1 MARHFDE
8 MLNMWGNL
16 NTFIHGQSAERQPVC
31 NSVKSLHAGEMRCKT
46 LNVALVE
53 ELAGLDEVCIT
64 LFEFALLDNRLLLVS
79 LSVFGQELLE
89 PGIDLRVRIPEMLSY
104 SLTGGI
110 FEIEEDCTF
119 ASLAQPDLF
128 SKTR

>member
-1 MARHFDE
+1 MARQFDE

-16 NTFIHGQSAERQPVC
+16 NTRVHGQSAERQPVC
-31 NSVKSLHAGEMRCKT
+31 NSVKLLHAGEMRCKT
-46 LNVALVE
+46 LNVALVK
-53 ELAGLDEVCIT
+53 ELAGLDEVRIS
-64 LFEFALLDNRLLLVS
+64 LFEFALLHNCLFLVS

-89 PGIDLRVRIPEMLSY
+89 PGVDLRMRIPEMLPY

-110 FEIEEDCTF
+110 FEIEEDRTF